1 MSQMLAAALALNR
14 FGIGAC
20 PGDLERIAADPK
32 AWLRRQVVDPAAFQT
47 KGTGLTDTRSAAVA
61 MQADRERRRDQ
72 RQEVPA
78 ARDERPPR
86 RAAAPSP
93 NAAPLPPPQPDEI
106 RRLNDIALGEAL
118 ARLNHGLATEH
129 GFAERLAWFWAN
141 HFTVAANKL
150 VTLPFAGAFER
161 EAIRGNLTG
170 TFADL
175 LLASTR
181 HTGMLLYLDQ
191 AQSIGPDSL
200 VGRRRDAGLNENLA
214 REILE
219 LHTLGV
225 DGGYTQ
231 ADVTE
236 FARALTGWTTAN
248 PRLGRLVGDAEP
260 GSFNFVAAMHEPGT
274 RTVLGKSFR
283 GDEQQARAILADLAR
298 HRSTARHIATKLARH
313 FIADDPPGSAIER
326 LERVFLDSGGDLPK
340 LHAALIE
347 QPEAWEP
354 ELRKFK
360 TPNEFVI
367 SAMRLA
373 RIPTVDQRGATVT
386 QELLGQQTFRASSPK
401 GWPDTAPDWAGP
413 DAILKRVEWSQQ
425 LAGRIADR
433 QRPADTIEA
442 VLGPLLSE
450 RSREAVRRAASPRQG
465 FALALMT
472 PEFQRR

>member
-14 FGIGAC
+14 FGIGAR
-20 PGDLERIAADPK
+20 PGDLDGIAADPK
-32 AWLRRQVVDPAAFQT
+32 DWLRRQVADPAAFQT
-47 KGTGLTDTRSAAVA
+47 KGAGLVDTRSAAIA
-61 MQADRERRRDQ
+61 MQEDRERRRDQ
-72 RQEVPA
+72 RQEGPA
-78 ARDERPPR
+78 ARDARPQQRPPMPPQ
-86 RAAAPSP
+86 AAV
-93 NAAPLPPPQPDEI
+93 PPPPPRPEDI
-106 RRLNDIALGEAL
+106 RRLNEIALGEAL

-129 GFAERLAWFWAN
+129 GFAERLAWFWSN
-141 HFTVAANKL
+141 HFTVAATKL
-150 VTLPFAGAFER
+150 VTTPFAGAFER
-161 EAIRGNLTG
+161 EAIRANLTG
-170 TFADL
+170 SFTKL
-175 LLASTR
+175 LFASTR
-181 HTGMLLYLDQ
+181 HAGMLLYLDQ

-200 VGRRRDAGLNENLA
+200 VGRRRNAGLNENLA

-225 DGGYTQ
+225 AGGYTQ

-260 GSFNFVAAMHEPGT
+260 GSFRFVAAMHEPGA
-274 RTVLGKSFR
+274 RTVLGKSYN
-283 GDEQQARAILADLAR
+283 GGEEQARAILTDLAR
-298 HRSTARHIATKLARH
+298 HPSTARHVATKLARH
-313 FIADDPPGSAIER
+313 FIADDPPASAIKR
-326 LERVFLDSGGDLPK
+326 LEQVFLDSGGDLPK
-340 LHAALIE
+340 LHAALIDL
-347 QPEAWEP
+347 PETWEP

-367 SAMRLA
+367 SALRLA
-373 RIPTVDQRGATVT
+373 RIPNVDQRGATIT

-413 DAILKRVEWSQQ
+413 DAIMKRIEWSQQ
-425 LAGRIADR
+425 FAGRIADR

-450 RSREAVRRAASPRQG
+450 RSRESVRRAASPKQG
-465 FALALMT
+465 LALALMT

>member
-1 MSQMLAAALALNR
+1 MSQLLAAALALNR
-14 FGIGAC
+14 FGIGAR
-20 PGDLERIAADPK
+20 PGDLDRIATDPQD
-32 AWLRRQVVDPAAFQT
+32 WLRRQVADPAAFQIQ
-47 KGTGLTDTRSAAVA
+47 GSGLTDTRSAAIA

-72 RQEVPA
+72 RQDPPA
-78 ARDERPPR
+78 ARDNRPPR
-86 RAAAPSP
+86 RAAAPP
-93 NAAPLPPPQPDEI
+93 PDAAAPPPPGVDDI

-129 GFAERLAWFWAN
+129 GFAERLAWFWSN

-150 VTLPFAGAFER
+150 VTMPFAGAFER
-161 EAIRGNLTG
+161 EAIRANLTG
-170 TFADL
+170 SFTRL
-175 LLASTR
+175 LFASTR

-191 AQSIGPDSL
+191 AQSIGPNSQ

-248 PRLGRLVGDAEP
+248 PRLGRLAGNAEP
-260 GSFNFVAAMHEPGT
+260 VSFSFVAAMHEPGA
-274 RTVLGKSFR
+274 RTVLGKSYD
-283 GDEQQARAILADLAR
+283 GGEEQARAILTDLAR
-298 HRSTARHIATKLARH
+298 HPATARHVATKLARH
-313 FIADDPPGSAIER
+313 FIADDPPASAIKR
-326 LERVFLDSGGDLPK
+326 LEQVFLDTGGDLPK
-340 LHAALIE
+340 LHAALIDL
-347 QPEAWEP
+347 PEAWEP

-360 TPNEFVI
+360 TPNEFVV
-367 SAMRLA
+367 SALRLA
-373 RIPTVDQRGATVT
+373 RIPNVDQRGATVT

-401 GWPDTAPDWAGP
+401 GWSDTAPDWAGP
-413 DAILKRVEWSQQ
+413 DAIMKRVEWSQQ

-450 RSREAVRRAASPRQG
+450 RSRESVRRAASPRQG